1 MYARGIYNPQNGAI
15 VLVIRLSSPDIIL
28 DELRKTTLFY
38 FSFIFTRNGL
48 DLLKASALPI
58 QSFVLAYDLPLLQ
71 GLMGSSACSSAKPL
85 SLRLLALGM
94 LILFI
99 TAPCFIAKD
108 IIIITREYIRV
119 YIRTYVSVYGCISV
133 RVILCLIA
141 DVCVC
146 ARVCLF
152 TCGRVCLHEHACM
165 WKSVYASVHVFQP
178 WASGG
183 KRTYNCISQAH
194 ISFPSSCQT
203 SPLAHSRVLATGL
216 SSLISPAPIIF
227 LLFTLKHS
235 PPLYTV
241 HPLPCPQTST
251 ALAPPFGTQSP
262 PTSSTQNSILF
273 AFVPRL

>member
-1 MYARGIYNPQNGAI
+1 MALYNEMQMYARGIYNPQNGAI

-108 IIIITREYIRV
+108 SIIINRQCIRV

-146 ARVCLF
+146 ACVCLF
-152 TCGRVCLHEHACM
+152 TCGCVCLHERACM
-165 WKSVYASVHVFQP
+165 WKSVFMSVCMYFNPGLQGENVHITV
-178 WASGG
+178 S
-183 KRTYNCISQAH
+183 RRRISAFH
-194 ISFPSSCQT
+194 PPVRRHR
-203 SPLAHSRVLATGL
+203 SPTHGS
-216 SSLISPAPIIF
+216 
-227 LLFTLKHS
+227 
-235 PPLYTV
+235 
-241 HPLPCPQTST
+241 
-251 ALAPPFGTQSP
+251 
-262 PTSSTQNSILF
+262 
-273 AFVPRL
+273 